1 MRYKGNSLLKLFR
14 RSELVD
20 RVAIF
25 VAAACGLHCI
35 CFPLLLAIA
44 TTSSFIHAVSEP
56 VEKGFLLSALVLGA
70 ANLSGSWWRKHH
82 RPECLIL
89 FSIGM
94 LLLIIHDRVGGPLLS
109 AAISVTGGILVG
121 TAHFHNLRLI
131 RKCSSCGPESID
143 CDCGPGKET
152 KELD

>member
-1 MRYKGNSLLKLFR
+1 M
-14 RSELVD
+14 
-20 RVAIF
+20 F

-70 ANLSGSWWRKHH
+70 ANLSGSWWKKHH

-89 FSIGM
+89 FAIGM
-94 LLLIIHDRVGGPLLS
+94 MLLIFHDRVEETALS
-109 AAISVTGGILVG
+109 AAVSVMGGILVG
-121 TAHFHNLRLI
+121 AAHFHNLRLI
-131 RKCSSCGPESID
+131 RKCTSCTAERTD
-143 CDCGPGKET
+143 CDCSLLQKTNES
-152 KELD
+152 D